1 MIPET
6 IGDYLER
13 YHKGGA
19 NAVTSRE
26 LEITFS
32 VKGIQIRDM
41 VNALRRE
48 GVPIASSGRGYFYA
62 ATQQEVRDTIAHMT
76 NRITS
81 IRAAIAGL
89 RQSLELFDTGQ
100 FRLPLDSSEGEV
112 KPP

>member
-13 YHKGGA
+13 YHKVGA
-19 NAVTSRE
+19 NAVTSRQ

-41 VNALRRE
+41 VNALRRK
-48 GVPIASSGRGYFYA
+48 GIPIASSGRGYFYA
-62 ATQQEVRDTIAHMT
+62 ATPQEVRDTIAHMT
-76 NRITS
+76 NRITG

-89 RQSLELFDTGQ
+89 KQSLELFDTGQ
-100 FRLPLDSSEGEV
+100 FRLPLDEGEV
-112 KPP
+112 EPP